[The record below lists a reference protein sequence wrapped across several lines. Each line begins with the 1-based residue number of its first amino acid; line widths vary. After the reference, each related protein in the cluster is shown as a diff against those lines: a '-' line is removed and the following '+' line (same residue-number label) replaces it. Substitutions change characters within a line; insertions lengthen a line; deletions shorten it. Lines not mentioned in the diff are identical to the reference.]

1 MKGGENKRGED
12 RNRAEEERE
21 SAGESRHPLEDV
33 KLLKTAP
40 HLKGDAVRQRE
51 GMK

>member
-1 MKGGENKRGED
+1 MKGRENKREED

-21 SAGESRHPLEDV
+21 SVGESRHPLEDV

-40 HLKGDAVRQRE
+40 QLKGEAVKQRE